1 MFVGW
6 LELSRTDFPSTVLV
20 SVRLLE
26 VLGEAGDVRAC
37 VNVHFDS
44 AFERAL
50 VVTDRSGSDVE
61 FFEGSFN
68 LAPAVSDS

>member
-1 MFVGW
+1 M
-6 LELSRTDFPSTVLV
+6 
-20 SVRLLE
+20 
-26 VLGEAGDVRAC
+26 LGEAGDVRSF

-44 AFERAL
+44 AFEGAL

-68 LAPAVSDS
+68 VGSAVSDS